1 MNRHPLFYFALRR
14 VTLCCLASLTS
25 FSIVKAEP
33 LKVAYSDWPGWVVLD
48 IAAKKD
54 WFKQEGLDVQLMWY
68 DYAPSMDA
76 FSTGKADAVCMTNG
90 DALVTGSAGKPSV
103 AIIITD
109 YSSGN
114 DMVVAK
120 QGIQSDYFALGN
132 NITADVRPLHPLLSQ
147 LAI

>member
-68 DYAPSMDA
+68 AYAPSMDP
-76 FSTGKADAVCMTNG
+76 FSPGNTDAACTPNPHPFTTPSPATPST
-90 DALVTGSAGKPSV
+90 ALS
-103 AIIITD
+103 
-109 YSSGN
+109 
-114 DMVVAK
+114 
-120 QGIQSDYFALGN
+120 
-132 NITADVRPLHPLLSQ
+132 
-147 LAI
+147 